1 MNVVGG
7 GNEISKNNALALL
20 SWASG
25 SSINHYSTNENATKI
40 ERHDLIW
47 DTAVAQVNRVF
58 IIMPCHYH
66 IVI

>member
-7 GNEISKNNALALL
+7 GNGMSQYNALPLL

-25 SSINHYSTNENATKI
+25 SSIIHCSTNENATKI